1 MRDLD
6 IALEKAGVDERL
18 SKFVAGADGELGAC
32 RKGGEWA
39 ICIGRT
45 LPLGRLLSRAG
56 GGSRNGGVFGDI
68 SGRELDLGFLLE
80 SGIGGEEVGREG
92 VDQILPVLLGD
103 RRRKRR
109 EDGKDG
115 VGYGEREL
123 SGLWERLRETYTIEL
138 RGAREM
144 FRRMINWQ
152 LAMLS
157 G

>member
-6 IALEKAGVDERL
+6 IALEKAGVGERL
-18 SKFVAGADGELGAC
+18 SKFVAGADGELGAG

-109 EDGKDG
+109 EDGEDG